1 MKLAEAL
8 VLRADTQKR
17 ILDIRKRLSL
27 VARVQEG
34 DRPAE
39 DPQALLAEMDRA
51 IDDLARLIQR
61 INRTNAATEL
71 EPGLTLADAL
81 ALRDMLDTRHT
92 AYRELAQR
100 ATITQDRYSRS
111 EVRFQST
118 VDAGALQR
126 AADQMAQDRR
136 DLDTRLQAAG
146 WVIDLIEIA

>member
-8 VLRADTQKR
+8 VLRADDQKR
-17 ILDIRKRLSL
+17 IAQVKQRLLL

-39 DPQALLAEMDRA
+39 DPQALLAELDRLV
-51 IDDLARLIQR
+51 DDLTRLIQR

-81 ALRDMLDTRHT
+81 AVRDMLDVRHA
-92 AYRELAQR
+92 AYRELAQK
-100 ATITQDRYSRS
+100 ATVTQDRYSRS

-118 VDAGALQR
+118 VNAGELQQR
-126 AADQMAQDRR
+126 ADQLAQQRR
-136 DLDTRLQAAG
+136 ELDTRIQAAN
-146 WVIDLIEIA
+146 WEIDLVE